1 MLTHKDKHAILALIS
16 LRCSNPSTS
25 DNASKYNENC
35 CCQVVISRTSGDTMF
50 EGYLHA
56 TDERST
62 VVVGCYAC
70 VKEAREPLF

>member
-1 MLTHKDKHAILALIS
+1 MLTPKDKPAILVFVGIQ
-16 LRCSNPSTS
+16 CSNSNTL
-25 DNASKYNENC
+25 DIAYKRHRNC
-35 CCQVVISRTSGDTMF
+35 RCQVVISRTSGDTMF

-62 VVVGCYAC
+62 VVVECYAS